1 MQYSPDLL
9 PSQSAGGPSWE
20 KMVPTG
26 RPRTEEAGKYCPN
39 PIK

>member
-9 PSQSAGGPSWE
+9 IAGLAVGPS
-20 KMVPTG
+20 G
-26 RPRTEEAGKYCPN
+26 RWSQPANPRTEEAGKYCPN